1 MCRPAIAAC
10 LLLAFAF
17 GAAPA
22 ADDRY
27 WPQWRGPR
35 ATGVAPA
42 SDPPASWS
50 ENENVRWKVALP
62 GDGSASPVVWGDR
75 VFVLSAV
82 PDGSGEGS
90 GGGFFTRLRRRIMGT
105 VGSGERL
112 RFVVLAL
119 DRRDGSVV
127 WERTAVEEPPH
138 EGRHG
143 TGSWASASAVTDG
156 EVVCAFFGSRG
167 VYCYDLDGERLWGRD
182 LGDMRIRM
190 GFGEGASPALH
201 GDSLVVVWD
210 HEGQSFITALD
221 KRTGEERWRTDR
233 DEMTSWSTPLVVEAP
248 GGSQVVTSATDGV
261 RSYDAATGRLVW
273 EGEGVT
279 MNAIPTPVAADGR
292 VYLMSGYRGSRLY
305 AVDLS
310 AASGDI
316 TGTDAIVWSLDRDTP
331 YVPSPVLY
339 DGTLYFTK
347 SNSGVLSAYDAATG
361 RHLFGPERLPGI
373 RNLYASPVAA
383 AGRLYITSR
392 DGATAVLAA
401 GDSLSVISVNHLDD
415 EFDASPAV
423 AGGEIYLRGRAFLYC
438 IAADPL

>member
-1 MCRPAIAAC
+1 MRRLAIAAC
-10 LLLAFAF
+10 LLL
-17 GAAPA
+17 GLGVEAAA
-22 ADDRY
+22 AEDDRY

-35 ATGVAPA
+35 ATGVAPEG
-42 SDPPASWS
+42 DPPAQWS
-50 ENENVRWKVALP
+50 ETENVRWKVPVP
-62 GDGSASPVVWGDR
+62 GNGSASPVVWGDR
-75 VFVLSAV
+75 VFVLTAL
-82 PDGSGEGS
+82 PAGSGDGS

-105 VGSGERL
+105 VGTGERQS
-112 RFVVLAL
+112 FVVLAI
-119 DRRDGSVV
+119 DRRDGSVI
-127 WERTAVEEPPH
+127 WERTASTEQPH

-167 VYCYDLDGERLWGRD
+167 LYCYDLDGELLWERD

-201 GDSLVVVWD
+201 GDSLIVVWD

-221 KRTGEERWRTDR
+221 KRTGAVRWRTDR
-233 DEMTSWSTPLVVEAP
+233 DEMTSWSTPLVVEAA

-261 RSYDAATGRLVW
+261 RSYDVATGRLIW

-279 MNAIPTPVAADGR
+279 VNAIPTPVAANGF
-292 VYLMSGYRGSRLY
+292 VYLMGGYRGSRLY
-305 AVDLS
+305 AVDLGT
-310 AASGDI
+310 ARGDI
-316 TGTDAIVWSLDRDTP
+316 RGTDAIVWSLDRDTP

-361 RHLFGPERLPGI
+361 RNLFGPERLPGV
-373 RNLYASPVAA
+373 RDLYASPVAA
-383 AGRLYITSR
+383 AGRLYIPSR
-392 DGATAVLAA
+392 DGATAVLEA

-415 EFDASPAV
+415 GFDASPAV
-423 AGGEIYLRGRAFLYC
+423 AGGEIYLRGREYLYC

>member
-167 VYCYDLDGERLWGRD
+167 VYCYDLEGERLWGRD

-347 SNSGVLSAYDAATG
+347 SNSGVLSAYDATTG